1 VADVSRTIEIVFG
14 AVDNT
19 GAALSRLSNNLD
31 SVANNASTIT
41 GPLAGV
47 ADFALKAETAVLA
60 LAVAYGA
67 YASVKAAEFETA
79 QIDLNKVLSA
89 GEPGIESFTGQVI
102 ELSEQYGISSA
113 AILQGIANF
122 KQAGFSAVESAA
134 LQKNALDLV
143 IAGDI
148 DAARASDILVQSLKG
163 FGAEASEA
171 GRFIEAL
178 NNVSNDYATDVAQLA
193 EGMSRVAPIAKI
205 MGFSFEEAA
214 GLLTPIIE
222 VFGSGSE
229 AADALKTGLLRLID
243 DAKPVREALASLG
256 ISQTDLNGAL
266 RSGKDI
272 FYDVANAFTTLDE
285 NQKLF
290 FTQQLVGIDQAP
302 RMVKV
307 FDDLEKVNQITAS
320 AMAATG
326 SVSKEVELR
335 LASTAKSADI
345 MRVSFD
351 NLAISIGTRLNSQLG
366 GLIGGSSDVLQAFR
380 AIVES
385 GGLDQF
391 FEAIRPQFEAFSN
404 TLANIAQNLPAAFEQ
419 IDFTRLISA
428 LKDLGFEF
436 GGIFDGLDLN
446 TVGGLSRAIQFLV
459 DSFESLTRVTSGIV
473 KAWAPVIKEFI
484 AGIDTFNKL
493 DDSSKKTFG
502 TVSGLAKVFESLK
515 GVLTGGFGALDTIGI
530 SLQAIA
536 GAQVVNALAPAAGAL
551 GGAAAAALPLATA
564 LTAITIGVG
573 GVAFGVSA
581 NISAWRDYKATQD
594 TVADSTAGLAEKQP
608 EIAKQLDEI
617 SRRTGIAVT
626 SMDELNRAVD
636 DGRLVFNEATNAYEA
651 AGSGVRDYD
660 AEVEAAAQGGS
671 SFADAVN
678 AVAASMGVANDSA
691 KATAN
696 SFRTLEEA
704 QRFAAEEMAD
714 SNNVTISYRNG
725 IYSVVDGLVAASD
738 SSSELGDATKKAA
751 AAATEGSKEW
761 KTVQDVLLASQK
773 QADEFS
779 IKLGELSN
787 KKYEIDVKAIVD
799 LKTAELEANTQRIQA
814 AFQATSDVVA
824 SLAKGVTDLWA
835 LFSDKAGFEGG
846 DELAA
851 AAFRMEDRLDR
862 ELELKREMT
871 DAVVEKLRAES
882 FRLNSGEPLIS
893 IDARELAPELELVFD
908 KILKYTQ
915 VKATQQGLSLL
926 VGL

>member
-1 VADVSRTIEIVFG
+1 MADVSRTIEIVFG

-19 GAALSRLSNNLD
+19 GAALSRISNNLD

-122 KQAGFSAVESAA
+122 KQAGFTAVESAA

-243 DAKPVREALASLG
+243 DSKPVREALASLG
-256 ISQTDLNGAL
+256 VSQTDLNGAL

-307 FDDLEKVNQITAS
+307 FDDLAKVNEITAT
-320 AMAATG
+320 AMEATG

-391 FEAIRPQFEAFSN
+391 FEAIRPQFEAFST
-404 TLANIAQNLPAAFEQ
+404 TLTAIAKNLPAAFEQ
-419 IDFTRLISA
+419 IDFTGLISA
-428 LKDLGFEF
+428 LKDLGLEF

-446 TVGGLSRAIQFLV
+446 TVDGLADAIQFLV
-459 DSFESLTRVTSGIV
+459 DSFESLTRVTAGIV
-473 KAWAPVIKEFI
+473 EAWAPVIQEFI
-484 AGIDTFNKL
+484 AGIDTFNRL
-493 DDSSKKTFG
+493 DDSTKKTFG
-502 TVSGLAKVFESLK
+502 TVSGLAQVFESLK

-536 GAQVVNALAPAAGAL
+536 GAQVINTLAPLAGSL
-551 GGAAAAALPLATA
+551 GAAAAAALPLATA
-564 LTAITIGVG
+564 LTAITVAVG

-581 NISAWRDYKATQD
+581 NINAWRDYKATQD

-608 EIAKQLDEI
+608 EIAKQLDDI
-617 SRRTGIAVT
+617 STSTGIAVT
-626 SMDELNRAVD
+626 NMDELNRAVD
-636 DGRLVFNEATNAYEA
+636 DGRLVFNQATGAYEA
-651 AGSGVRDYD
+651 AGTSVRDYD
-660 AEVEAAAQGGS
+660 AEVEAASKGGS

-678 AVAASMGVANDSA
+678 AVAASLGIAKDSA
-691 KATAN
+691 KATAS
-696 SFRTLEEA
+696 SFNTLEEA
-704 QRFAAEEMAD
+704 QRFAAEEMAG

-725 IYSVVDGLVAASD
+725 LYSVVDGLVAASD
-738 SSSELGDATKKAA
+738 SSQELGDATKKAA
-751 AAATEGSKEW
+751 AAANEGSAEW
-761 KTVQDVLLASQK
+761 KRVQEVLLATQK
-773 QADEFS
+773 QADEFE
-779 IKLGELSN
+779 IKMEEIGA
-787 KKYEIDVKAIVD
+787 KKFEVLVNASVD
-799 LKTAELEANTQRIQA
+799 LKVAQIQADTDRITAMLESISSVVGALTTGSTDLWTTFATTGGFSDETKFAAERMERRLDAELELQQ
-814 AFQATSDVVA
+814 
-824 SLAKGVTDLWA
+824 SLISKQV
-835 LFSDKAGFEGG
+835 EY
-846 DELAA
+846 
-851 AAFRMEDRLDR
+851 M
-862 ELELKREMT
+862 
-871 DAVVEKLRAES
+871 DAKLRA
-882 FRLNSGEPLIS
+882 LNGGSALIQVNA
-893 IDARELAPELELVFD
+893 DNLAPELQMVMRSFLEAIQIEANAEGLELL
-908 KILKYTQ
+908 I
-915 VKATQQGLSLL
+915 
-926 VGL
+926 

>member
-1 VADVSRTIEIVFG
+1 MADVSRTIEIVFG

-31 SVANNASTIT
+31 NVANNASSIT
-41 GPLAGV
+41 GPLSSV

-60 LAVAYGA
+60 LAVAYGT

-122 KQAGFSAVESAA
+122 KQAGFTAAESAE

-148 DAARASDILVQSLKG
+148 EAARASDILVQSLKG

-193 EGMSRVAPIAKI
+193 DGMSRIAPIAKI

-243 DAKPVREALASLG
+243 DSKPVREALAALG
-256 ISQTDLNGAL
+256 VSQTDLNGAL

-272 FYDVANAFTTLDE
+272 FYDVATAFQTLDE

-290 FTQQLVGIDQAP
+290 FTQQLVGIEQAP

-307 FDDLEKVNQITAS
+307 FDDLAKVNEITAS
-320 AMAATG
+320 AMAVTG

-335 LASTAKSADI
+335 LASTAKSVDI
-345 MRVSFD
+345 LGVSFD

-366 GLIGGSSDVLQAFR
+366 GLISGSSDVLQAFR
-380 AIVES
+380 AIVDN

-391 FEAIRPQFEAFSN
+391 FEAMRPQFESFSN
-404 TLANIAQNLPAAFEQ
+404 TLTDIAQNLPAAFEQ
-419 IDFTRLISA
+419 IDFTQLISA
-428 LKDLGFEF
+428 LRDLGFEF

-446 TVGGLSRAIQFLV
+446 TVDGLADAIQFLV
-459 DSFESLTRVTSGIV
+459 DSFESLTRVTAGIV
-473 KAWAPVIKEFI
+473 EAWAPVIQEFI
-484 AGIDTFNKL
+484 VGIDTFNKL
-493 DDSSKKTFG
+493 DDTSKKTFG
-502 TVSGLAKVFESLK
+502 NISGLANVFESLK

-536 GAQVVNALAPAAGAL
+536 GAQVVTALAPLAGAL
-551 GGAAAAALPLATA
+551 GAASVAALPLVTA

-573 GVAFGVSA
+573 GIAYGVNA
-581 NISAWRDYKATQD
+581 NINAWQDYKSTQD
-594 TVADSTAGLAEKQP
+594 TVTDSTAHLADSQGK
-608 EIAKQLDEI
+608 IGAKLADI
-617 SRRTGIAVT
+617 SQRTGVAVT
-626 SMDELNRAVD
+626 SMDELNKAVD
-636 DGRLVFNEATNAYEA
+636 DGRLVFNAATGAYEL

-660 AEVEAAAQGGS
+660 AEVDAASKGGE

-678 AVAASMGVANDSA
+678 AVAQSLGLVETSA
-691 KATAN
+691 KSATQ
-696 SFRTLEEA
+696 SFGTLEEA
-704 QRFAAEEMAD
+704 ERFAAEEMAGA
-714 SNNVTISYRNG
+714 NNIHIAYRNG
-725 IYSVVDGLVAASD
+725 LFTVTDGLDGVAD
-738 SSSELGDATKKAA
+738 SSKELTDQTKKAA
-751 AAATEGSKEW
+751 DAATQGTEEW
-761 KTVQDVLLASQK
+761 KRVQDVMLATQK
-773 QADEFS
+773 QADDFTVA
-779 IKLGELSN
+779 LGELAN
-787 KKYEIDVKAIVD
+787 KKYEIDVRANVD
-799 LKTAELEANTQRIQA
+799 LKTAELEANTQRISA
-814 AFQATSDVVA
+814 ALTATAEVIA
-824 SLAKGVTDLWA
+824 SLTKGVGDLWSTFA
-835 LFSDKAGFEGG
+835 NTGGFSDEIKF
-846 DELAA
+846 
-851 AAFRMEDRLDR
+851 AAFRMEDRLDE
-862 ELELKREMT
+862 ELSLKRQMT
-871 DAVVEKLRAES
+871 DAVVEKLKAES